1 MTESGQADTPRILVV
16 DDDPRLLESVRN
28 LLELQSF
35 TVETAPGGGSA
46 IEILRRA
53 PPDLLL
59 LDLSMPDLDGRDVL
73 RFMQATELNVPV
85 VVISGNTSVDD
96 VAGALRDGASDYL
109 KKPYQ
114 PDELLATVRN
124 ALHKKELE
132 DANRNMRARLERSER
147 LHRLIVN
154 NSPDIVFILD
164 RKGRF
169 RFVNSRV
176 HELLGY
182 SRQDL
187 LDTRVLDVVEADDQ
201 EKAEY
206 FFEQAGRSHAHI
218 RSVELALK
226 PREMA
231 RTRRYFEVAV
241 WPTAASDD
249 SGEALI
255 YGTARDITD
264 RKESE
269 AFINFQA
276 YHDLLTRLPNRA
288 LFRDR
293 VDVAIAHAQRHGHAL
308 AVMFIDLNR
317 FKVIN
322 DSLGHTI
329 GDRLLQAVAQRL
341 LGCIR
346 KGDTLSR
353 FGGDEFTLLLPD
365 ISDQHAAVQV
375 AEKILESLN
384 TPFHLGGD
392 HELYVGAS
400 IGIAIYP
407 DAGDTLDA
415 LIRHADIA
423 MYREKN
429 TGKNGIR
436 VFAPEMH
443 GNTPHRLQLEQ
454 DLRRALEREEFHV
467 LYQPQVDGETGQLLG
482 VEALIRWDHPD
493 RGVLGPAE
501 FIPVAEDTRLIVDL
515 DRATLRSALSDIR
528 AAHQCSPDLRLAVNL
543 SPVLIERDDFVD
555 GVLGL
560 LLETGFPAELLEIE
574 ITESLLISDAH
585 DTVAKLNRLS
595 DAGVQI
601 AVDDFGTGYSSLSYL
616 QKLPVHTLK
625 IDRSF
630 THTLCTEGEACIVN
644 AIISM
649 ARGLKMNIVAEGVE
663 TPPQQDYLRR
673 LGCPMMQGFLFGHP
687 APLAELLQQES
698 AFGRQVARS

>member
-1 MTESGQADTPRILVV
+1 MTESGQTKSPRILVV
-16 DDDPRLLESVRN
+16 DDDARLLDSVRQ
-28 LLELQSF
+28 LLELQTF
-35 TVETAPGGGSA
+35 TVETAPGGGAA
-46 IEILRRA
+46 IEILRRD

-59 LDLSMPDLDGRDVL
+59 LDLCMPELGGRDVL
-73 RFMQATELNVPV
+73 RFIQAAGLAVPV

-96 VAGALRDGASDYL
+96 VAGALREGASDYL

-132 DANRNMRARLERSER
+132 DANRNMRTRLERSER

-164 RKGRF
+164 REGRF

-187 LDTRVLDVVEADDQ
+187 LDTRVLDLVEPDDH

-249 SGEALI
+249 TGETLI

-293 VDVAIAHAQRHGHAL
+293 VDVAIAQAQRHSHPL

-353 FGGDEFTLLLPD
+353 FGGDEFTLLLPE
-365 ISDQHAAVQV
+365 ISDKNAAVEV
-375 AEKILESLN
+375 AEKILQSLS

-407 DAGDTLDA
+407 EGGDTLEA

-436 VFAPEMH
+436 LFAPEMH

-454 DLRRALEREEFHV
+454 DLRKALEREEFHI

-515 DRATLRSALSDIR
+515 DRATLRNVCDIR
-528 AAHQCSPDLRLAVNL
+528 DAHRRVKDLRLAVNL

-560 LLETGFPAELLEIE
+560 LVETGFPPELLEIE
-574 ITESLLISDAH
+574 ITESLLMSDTH
-585 DTVAKLNRLS
+585 DTVAKLNRLCE
-595 DAGVQI
+595 AGVQV

-630 THTLCTEGEACIVN
+630 THTICTEGEACIVN
-644 AIISM
+644 AIVSM
-649 ARGLKMNIVAEGVE
+649 ARGLQMNIIAEGVE
-663 TPPQQDYLRR
+663 TSSQQNYLRR

-687 APLAELLQQES
+687 SPLADLLQQES
-698 AFGRQVARS
+698 DFGRHTVRS

>member
-1 MTESGQADTPRILVV
+1 MNEPGTPQTPRILVV
-16 DDDPRLLESVRN
+16 DDDPRLLESVRQ
-28 LLELQSF
+28 LLELQTF
-35 TVETAPGGGSA
+35 NVETAPGGGSA
-46 IEILRRA
+46 IEALRRD

-59 LDLSMPDLDGRDVL
+59 LDLCMPELGGRDVL
-73 RFMQATELNVPV
+73 RFIQAAGLAVPV

-124 ALHKKELE
+124 ALHKKDLE
-132 DANRNMRARLERSER
+132 DANRHMRARLERSER

-164 RKGRF
+164 RDGRF

-187 LDTRVLDVVEADDQ
+187 LDTRVLDLVETDDH

-249 SGEALI
+249 TGETLV

-293 VDVAIAHAQRHGHAL
+293 VDVAIAQAQRQGHPL

-353 FGGDEFTLLLPD
+353 FGGDEFTLLLPQ
-365 ISDQHAAVQV
+365 ISRQEAAVDV

-384 TPFHLGGD
+384 EPFHLGGD

-407 DAGDTLDA
+407 EGGDTLET

-436 VFAPEMH
+436 LFAPEMH

-454 DLRRALEREEFHV
+454 DLRKALEREEFHI

-482 VEALIRWDHPD
+482 VEALVRWNHPD
-493 RGVLGPAE
+493 RGMLGPAE

-515 DRATLRSALSDIR
+515 DRATLRNALGDIR
-528 AAHQCSPDLRLAVNL
+528 KAHQHVPNLRLAVNL

-560 LLETGFPAELLEIE
+560 LVETGFPAELLEIE
-574 ITESLLISDAH
+574 ITESLLMSDTH
-585 DTVAKLNRLS
+585 DTVAKLNRLCE
-595 DAGVQI
+595 AGVQV

-630 THTLCTEGEACIVN
+630 TLTICTDGEACIVN
-644 AIISM
+644 AIVSM
-649 ARGLKMNIVAEGVE
+649 ARGLQMNIVAEGVE
-663 TPPQQDYLRR
+663 TAAQQEYLRR

-687 APLAELLQQES
+687 SPLADLLQAES
-698 AFGRQVARS
+698 DFGRRTARS